1 MCACF
6 GKASTVSAFYPKLQF
21 PVTFYPTLPR
31 LPLSSARLLYL
42 NLLRSYKQLT
52 GGIFWSRKIF
62 VKPLPQRQQWKLWH
76 LVDTYTYTMCW
87 IKEISAK
94 FNSCY
99 DWTQI
104 GPGLNCP
111 LHRQFSFLYISSRAH
126 FLTKLLISQITK
138 IFKYYW
144 IQHE

>member
-1 MCACF
+1 MRACF
-6 GKASTVSAFYPKLQF
+6 GKASSVSAFYPKLPF
-21 PVTFYPTLPR
+21 PTTFYPALP
-31 LPLSSARLLYL
+31 SSEFSKVIISEPSKEL
-42 NLLRSYKQLT
+42 QLI
-52 GGIFWSRKIF
+52 GGIFWSRKVF
-62 VKPLPQRQQWKLWH
+62 VKPFPQRQQWKLWD
-76 LVDTYTYTMCW
+76 LVDTYTYTMCR

-99 DWTQI
+99 NWTQI

-111 LHRQFSFLYISSRAH
+111 LHRQFSFLHISSRAQ